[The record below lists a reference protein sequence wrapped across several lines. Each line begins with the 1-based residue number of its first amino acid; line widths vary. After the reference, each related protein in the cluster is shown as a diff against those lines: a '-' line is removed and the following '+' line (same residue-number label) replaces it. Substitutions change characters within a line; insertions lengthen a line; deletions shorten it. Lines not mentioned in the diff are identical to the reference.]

1 MTASSELSGTASR
14 SAAHWRRATVDGPTP
29 LWLSYTDA
37 LPAAVEA
44 LVGADPHDECT
55 DADGKKGGGAADA
68 QEHRAASAACSHAV
82 VTRLPCGCH
91 AVVTRLPRLAS
102 GAAWVGGRT
111 AIRSCVR
118 CNMRLGVCARMK
130 GRAAMAG
137 PTLCAHQLLPCIGPG
152 AAATAIAAEPQCD
165 TMKSVSLRR
174 THEAMYSD
182 E

>member
-1 MTASSELSGTASR
+1 MTASSESSGTASR
-14 SAAHWRRATVDGPTP
+14 SAAHWRRAAVDGPTP

-44 LVGADPHDECT
+44 LVGADAQDECT
-55 DADGKKGGGAADA
+55 DADGKGGGGSDA

-111 AIRSCVR
+111 TIRSYVR
-118 CNMRLGVCARMK
+118 CNAVGCGARMK

-165 TMKSVSLRR
+165 TMQSVSLRR
-174 THEAMYSD
+174 THRGD